1 MQGNTTQ
8 RGRPAYPVNQAV
20 LHVVRGINR
29 SLAGDELQE
38 DDAEGEHVRLVGEL
52 AARRV
57 LRGQIPARIYTG
69 KRPIGHPGTFFF
81 SACFV
86 SPNARLTLPRHG
98 AYPKVPMTRVE
109 TCVLVSVVS
118 LASPKSATWDV
129 TVRTSYKFTP
139 VIRSIFFCLF
149 SQTRTLASKFS
160 SKRMLT
166 ALISRWMILG

>member
-1 MQGNTTQ
+1 MTPKENTSDLSVSLPLDAYSGAKYLRAYRET
-8 RGRPAYPVNQAV
+8 GRSVIQA
-20 LHVVRGINR
+20 
-29 SLAGDELQE
+29 
-38 DDAEGEHVRLVGEL
+38 
-52 AARRV
+52 
-57 LRGQIPARIYTG
+57 P
-69 KRPIGHPGTFFF
+69 FFWA
-81 SACFV
+81 SFV
-86 SPNARLTLPRHG
+86 SPNARLPSARHG